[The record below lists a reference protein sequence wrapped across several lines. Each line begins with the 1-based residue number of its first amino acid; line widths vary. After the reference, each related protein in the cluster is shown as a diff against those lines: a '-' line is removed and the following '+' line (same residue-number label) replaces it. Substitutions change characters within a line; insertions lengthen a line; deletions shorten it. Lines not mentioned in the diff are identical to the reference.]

1 MNQNKRAELKVG
13 VSVLLA
19 IIISLFILAWAKN
32 FTLFSQPKELT
43 VRFDSV
49 AGLSAGDPVS
59 INGVKKGYVEKINID
74 KNSVLVNLFL
84 DEDVQLNTDAT
95 FSIMMLDLMGGK
107 KIEISP
113 GDAPSSIDFSV
124 IQEGSFSGDISTAMA
139 MLSGM
144 EENIKTIIE
153 ELSFTLNTMNK
164 IIGDEEFNDNLKN
177 SVNELSQLTV
187 KVSSMID
194 ENRAGIKSLID
205 STSQFMSTSNK
216 VVKENRENIKQTLAQ
231 SIELIENSNQF
242 VGKLDA
248 LLQEIQSQEN
258 NAGKLL
264 YDENFLIDLKESMQ
278 NVKHLTKLL
287 VEQLEGEG
295 INVDANIDLF

>member
-13 VSVLLA
+13 ISVLLA

-177 SVNELSQLTV
+177 SVSELSQLTV